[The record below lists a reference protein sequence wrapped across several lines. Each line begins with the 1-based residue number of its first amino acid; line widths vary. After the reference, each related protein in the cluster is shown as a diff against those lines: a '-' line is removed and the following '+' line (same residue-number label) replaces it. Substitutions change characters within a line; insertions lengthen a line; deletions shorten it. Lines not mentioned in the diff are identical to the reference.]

1 MAICVNGFLNY
12 ISHWIKGK
20 MKKGNS
26 FSEKRI
32 TIDENKPYT
41 WHQIWNMKDFH
52 SMHLIL
58 WYMGAVI
65 LQEGGTCLGSSVRNI
80 VKQLCLNIKTF
91 FFSI

>member
-1 MAICVNGFLNY
+1 
-12 ISHWIKGK
+12 

-26 FSEKRI
+26 FSEKKI

-58 WYMGAVI
+58 WYMGASYFT
-65 LQEGGTCLGSSVRNI
+65 GGVVR
-80 VKQLCLNIKTF
+80 VWEVLSETLLNNSA
-91 FFSI
+91 SI